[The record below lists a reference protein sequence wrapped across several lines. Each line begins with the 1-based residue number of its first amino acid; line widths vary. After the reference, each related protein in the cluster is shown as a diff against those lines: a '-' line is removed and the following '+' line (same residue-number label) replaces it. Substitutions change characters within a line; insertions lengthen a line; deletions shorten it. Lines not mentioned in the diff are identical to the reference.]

1 MPDDIERLEDIIF
14 AETTTIGIRR
24 WECERTVLAR
34 SESSVTTPWGTVR
47 VKIVDLPDGSRRV
60 SPEYEDTAALA
71 RAADI
76 PLQKVMDAVQLG
88 IMGTDS

>member
-1 MPDDIERLEDIIF
+1 M
-14 AETTTIGIRR
+14 
-24 WECERTVLAR
+24 
-34 SESSVTTPWGTVR
+34 TTPWGAVR
-47 VKIVDLPDGSRRV
+47 VKTVDLPDGSRRV

-71 RAADI
+71 RAAGI